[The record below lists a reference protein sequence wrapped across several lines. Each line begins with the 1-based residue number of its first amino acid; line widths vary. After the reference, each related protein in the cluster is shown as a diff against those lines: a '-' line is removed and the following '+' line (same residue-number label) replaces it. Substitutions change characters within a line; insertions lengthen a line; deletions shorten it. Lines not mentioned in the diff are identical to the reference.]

1 MGFGFGGFDFAFSA
15 MRIMV
20 SVVMIVIVVIMVV
33 TIVKGISQWHSN
45 NQSPR
50 LTVDARVVSRHMDV
64 STHHHHNGDNVHMS
78 TSTTYYVVF
87 RVESGDRMEF
97 VVPVGEYG
105 FLVEGDEGKLSF
117 QGTRYLSFER
127 TSA

>member
-15 MRIMV
+15 MSIMV
-20 SVVMIVIVVIMVV
+20 PIVMIVIVAVMVV
-33 TIVKGISQWHSN
+33 AIVKGISQWHSN

-64 STHHHHNGDNVHMS
+64 STHHHHNGDDMHMS

-87 RVESGDRMEF
+87 QVESGDRMEF
-97 VVPVGEYG
+97 VVPAREYG

-117 QGTRYLSFER
+117 QGTRYLSFAR
-127 TSA
+127 TGA